1 MDWNCTL
8 TEERLS
14 DVLDRA
20 LPPDASA
27 AFSAHAG
34 ECERCTKL
42 LGQIG
47 GILLQVQQL
56 RSIEEPPF
64 LASRIIAATRGTPAR
79 AGKGW
84 LAWSPAI
91 WQTRFAMGIVTVAAT
106 FLIVLHAVNAGM
118 PGKLQLSPT
127 SLYHE
132 VNRRAHLTYARG
144 AKFVNDLRVVYEI
157 QSRLSLQPQQPEPAL
172 EPTPAPAPEPREGRP
187 DSYARPKPQTTP
199 PSTHRAFTNGT
210 ELALL
215 MFAIETGN
223 ASEEMPRSLP

>member
-14 DVLDRA
+14 DVLDGA
-20 LPPDASA
+20 LPPELSA

-42 LGQIG
+42 LAQIG
-47 GILLQVQQL
+47 GIVSQVQQL
-56 RSIEEPPF
+56 PSIEEPPF

-79 AGKGW
+79 AGKSW

-106 FLIVLHAVNAGM
+106 FLIVLHAVNAGT

-132 VNRRAHLTYARG
+132 VNRRAHRRVRNSVTAFFATATTGACFGANTSASTGTTRG
-144 AKFVNDLRVVYEI
+144 PAGLLRASQNADNSAKHSSSIHKWD
-157 QSRLSLQPQQPEPAL
+157 
-172 EPTPAPAPEPREGRP
+172 
-187 DSYARPKPQTTP
+187 
-199 PSTHRAFTNGT
+199 
-210 ELALL
+210 
-215 MFAIETGN
+215 
-223 ASEEMPRSLP
+223 